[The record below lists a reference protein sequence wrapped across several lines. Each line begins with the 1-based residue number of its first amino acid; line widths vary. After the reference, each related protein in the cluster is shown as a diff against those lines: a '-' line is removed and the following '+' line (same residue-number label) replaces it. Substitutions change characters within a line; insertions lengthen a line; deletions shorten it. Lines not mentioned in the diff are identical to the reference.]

1 MPSGLTGSDTFHLL
15 SRVLD
20 LRHAA
25 HERTAENI
33 AHQDTP
39 GFKARHLEFQDA
51 LRQAAQ
57 GGDPLRP
64 VATRPGHI
72 GQGAGENSF
81 QAVVG
86 TEQVI
91 RHGAKTD
98 GNTVSPEEEMS
109 RLAENTLMYD
119 TASQIL
125 ANKYRNLR
133 GIIHEGR

>member
-25 HERTAENI
+25 HARLAENV

-51 LRQAAQ
+51 LRQAAGAGQ
-57 GGDPLRP
+57 MAPA
-64 VATRPGHI
+64 ATRSGHM
-72 GQGAGENSF
+72 GAHAATNRFE
-81 QAVVG
+81 AVNG
-86 TEQVI
+86 TENVI
-91 RHGAKTD
+91 RTGANSD
-98 GNTVSPEEEMS
+98 GNTVSPEEEMA
-109 RLAENTLMYD
+109 RMAENTLIYD

-125 ANKYRNLR
+125 ANKYRGLR
-133 GIIHEGR
+133 GMIREGR